1 MGFESI
7 SYQFCDNPCNTE
19 GDVMMWPS
27 LTNGLFTIWIIIN
40 VQLLRH
46 SNEAAEM
53 DNEFAEFEDME
64 DDSDDDEFIDEDEFS
79 KPIKKAHLQK
89 TEPEVS
95 PQLRFADVPAHFR
108 SNWASYQVEALV
120 LAILA
125 VYMLN
130 YIFGR
135 TRNRNIANKWFMD
148 VTPLLEEQFTLVGDD
163 GTSVDLKEGH
173 MHKETDAVYTI
184 WCSGRIGCQ
193 GMLIT
198 LKLLKRQD
206 LIHVIMNL
214 IRPKQDKVCNCC
226 YLIEKFSS
234 YLFLV
239 KNRRQKTWL
248 QVIIRIDVDNN
259 EMDSFV
265 FAIGQRKSVTK
276 AVKEKMDL
284 SFFTVERKGVDRL
297 GLPSSIVV
305 YAEIFEAV
313 NAIIDPAVLSVFR
326 KYENAID
333 YFHFSDQYSGYKPS
347 DGESFTRLPETSRV
361 LFFVFKM
368 SNEMAEIDALLRMV
382 FHCFEKIRRYR
393 LSREGKLKADKKRQS
408 VQEAFLK
415 TTHQARQEAAQAR
428 REEKTRERKQR
439 LLEEEDPEKQRRLE
453 KLEQKRDMKMRQPK
467 MKQLKVK

>member
-1 MGFESI
+1 
-7 SYQFCDNPCNTE
+7 
-19 GDVMMWPS
+19 MWSAFMNS
-27 LTNGLFTIWIIIN
+27 LVIIWMAVS
-40 VQLLRH
+40 VQLIRY
-46 SNEAAEM
+46 SSGAVEM
-53 DNEFAEFEDME
+53 DNEFAEFENMEVEDMSDQE
-64 DDSDDDEFIDEDEFS
+64 VTLKPDREANKATGDKSEAIDDSDDDEFIDEDEFS
-79 KPIKKAHLQK
+79 EPIKKTHPQR
-89 TEPEVS
+89 TESEPS

-108 SNWASYQVEALV
+108 SNWASYQVEALI
-120 LAILA
+120 LAVLA

-135 TRNRNIANKWFMD
+135 TKNRNVANKWFMD

-163 GTSVDLKEGH
+163 GTSEDLREGH
-173 MHKETDAVYTI
+173 MHKETDSVYTI
-184 WCSGRIGCQ
+184 WCSGRVGCQ

-198 LKLLKRQD
+198 LQLLKRQD
-206 LIHVIMNL
+206 LIHVLMNL
-214 IRPKQDKVCNCC
+214 IRPKEDK
-226 YLIEKFSS
+226 
-234 YLFLV
+234 
-239 KNRRQKTWL
+239 
-248 QVIIRIDVDNN
+248 VIIRIDVDNN

-265 FAIGQRKSVTK
+265 FAIGQRKSVAK
-276 AVKEKMDL
+276 AAKEKMDL
-284 SFFTVERKGVDRL
+284 SLFTVEKKGVDRL

-305 YAEIFEAV
+305 YAEMFEAV
-313 NAIIDPAVLSVFR
+313 NAIIDPVVLSVFR
-326 KYENAID
+326 RYESAID

-347 DGESFTRLPETSRV
+347 DGESFTRLPETNRV
-361 LFFVFKM
+361 LFFAFKM
-368 SNEMAEIDALLRMV
+368 SDDMAEIDALLRMV
-382 FHCFEKIRRYR
+382 FYTFEKIRRYR

>member
-1 MGFESI
+1 
-7 SYQFCDNPCNTE
+7 
-19 GDVMMWPS
+19 MMLLS
-27 LTNGLFTIWIIIN
+27 FTNNLLTVWMILS
-40 VQLLRH
+40 VHLLRSSH
-46 SNEAAEM
+46 EAAEM

-64 DDSDDDEFIDEDEFS
+64 VDEMNDEDITLKPPNKFQDSGDDDDFIDEDEFM
-79 KPIKKAHLQK
+79 KPVRKAHPQM
-89 TEPEVS
+89 TEPEVP

-120 LAILA
+120 LAVLA

-135 TRNRNIANKWFMD
+135 SKNRSIANKWFMD

-163 GTSVDLKEGH
+163 GTSEDFREGH
-173 MHKETDAVYTI
+173 MHKETDSTYTI
-184 WCSGRIGCQ
+184 WCSGRVGCQ

-214 IRPKQDKVCNCC
+214 IRPKQDKV
-226 YLIEKFSS
+226 
-234 YLFLV
+234 
-239 KNRRQKTWL
+239 
-248 QVIIRIDVDNN
+248 IIRIDVDNN

-276 AVKEKMDL
+276 IAKEKMDL
-284 SFFTVERKGVDRL
+284 SLFTVERKGVDRL

-305 YAEIFEAV
+305 YAEMFEAV

-326 KYENAID
+326 KYESAID

-361 LFFVFKM
+361 LFFAFKM
-368 SNEMAEIDALLRMV
+368 SDDMTEIDALMRMV

-408 VQEAFLK
+408 VQDAFLK

>member
-1 MGFESI
+1 M
-7 SYQFCDNPCNTE
+7 
-19 GDVMMWPS
+19 DVIMWQS
-27 LTNGLFTIWIIIN
+27 LMNSLVIIWVIVN
-40 VQLLRH
+40 VQLLQC
-46 SNEAAEM
+46 SNGTAEM

-64 DDSDDDEFIDEDEFS
+64 VEDMSDPEVTLKPHRETNKVSGDKSAADDNDDDEFIDEDEFS
-79 KPIKKAHLQK
+79 KSVKKSHPQR
-89 TEPEVS
+89 TESEVS

-120 LAILA
+120 LAVLA

-135 TRNRNIANKWFMD
+135 TKNRNIANKWFMD

-163 GTSVDLKEGH
+163 GTSEDLREGH
-173 MHKETDAVYTI
+173 MHKETDSVYTV
-184 WCSGRIGCQ
+184 CSGRVGCQ

-214 IRPKQDKVCNCC
+214 IRPKQDK
-226 YLIEKFSS
+226 
-234 YLFLV
+234 
-239 KNRRQKTWL
+239 
-248 QVIIRIDVDNN
+248 
-259 EMDSFV
+259 
-265 FAIGQRKSVTK
+265 RKSVTK
-276 AVKEKMDL
+276 AAKEKMDL
-284 SFFTVERKGVDRL
+284 SLFTVERKGVDRL
-297 GLPSSIVV
+297 GLPASIVV
-305 YAEIFEAV
+305 YAEMFEAV
-313 NAIIDPAVLSVFR
+313 NAIIDPVVLSVFR
-326 KYENAID
+326 KYESAID

-361 LFFVFKM
+361 LFFAFKM
-368 SNEMAEIDALLRMV
+368 SDEMAEIDALLRMV

-393 LSREGKLKADKKRQS
+393 LSKEGKLKADKKRQS